1 MHVAVSRAKDDGG
14 NGRSTDSGMRN
25 GKMTLEVMIVEHG
38 EIFSKSDLVSVVPW
52 GSAGTWRVVRSGR

>member
-1 MHVAVSRAKDDGG
+1 MHVAVSRAQDDGG
-14 NGRSTDSGMRN
+14 NGNSTASRVRN

-38 EIFSKSDLVSVVPW
+38 EIFTKSDLVSVVPW